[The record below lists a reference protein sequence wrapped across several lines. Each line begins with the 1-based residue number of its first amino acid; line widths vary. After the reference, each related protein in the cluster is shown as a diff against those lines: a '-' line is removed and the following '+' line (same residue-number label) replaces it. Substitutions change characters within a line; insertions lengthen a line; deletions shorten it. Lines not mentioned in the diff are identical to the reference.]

1 MRFVIG
7 AIRAIFPKY
16 LLGVDTMSKA
26 LALASLFSADLI
38 ASQFDAQCE
47 AQAAQGRT
55 YGPLLTMLDG
65 GYGLAIPAGTASA
78 IKFLNRNLF
87 ALEKMPKLAEGI
99 GAVAATVTVTQA
111 LHAYALALRDGISE
125 AKRAECETV
134 TALPAWADPVV
145 IAKAKAERKAKQAA
159 KKVDAD
165 GAKAA
170 ASVVDVVAANIVADN
185 SEAVDSEEM
194 ARDMH
199 ADALAAWA
207 KFEAFLSFGVITASE
222 RDSMVAKLEK
232 AATMAESAPAKAKRA
247 KAVIAQAPAALM

>member
-1 MRFVIG
+1 
-7 AIRAIFPKY
+7 
-16 LLGVDTMSKA
+16 MSKA

-47 AQAAQGRT
+47 AQASQGRT

-134 TALPAWADPVV
+134 TALPSWADPVA
-145 IAKAKAERKAKQAA
+145 IAKKKAERKSKADA
-159 KKVDAD
+159 KKLDAV
-165 GAKAA
+165 AA
-170 ASVVDVVAANIVADN
+170 DIAPVADVVAANIVADN
-185 SEAVDSEEM
+185 SEVVDSEEM
-194 ARDMH
+194 ARDLH

-222 RDSMVAKLEK
+222 RDSMLAKLEK
-232 AATMAESAPAKAKRA
+232 AATMAEAVPAKAKRA
-247 KAVIAQAPAALM
+247 KAVIAQAPVALM

>member
-1 MRFVIG
+1 MAKV
-7 AIRAIFPKY
+7 
-16 LLGVDTMSKA
+16 

-47 AQAAQGRT
+47 TQAAQGRT

-65 GYGLAIPAGTASA
+65 GYGLAIPAGTAAA

-99 GAVAATVTVTQA
+99 GAVAATVTVVQA
-111 LHAYALALRDGISE
+111 LHAYALTLRDGLSD

-134 TALPAWADPVV
+134 TALPSWADPVV

-165 GAKAA
+165 GANAA
-170 ASVVDVVAANIVADN
+170 ASVADVVAANIAPDN
-185 SEAVDSEEM
+185 SEVVDSPEM
-194 ARDMH
+194 ARDLH

-222 RDSMVAKLEK
+222 RDSMMAKLEK
-232 AATMAESAPAKAKRA
+232 AATMAEAVPAKDKR
-247 KAVIAQAPAALM
+247 KRKTIVVDAPAALM

>member
-1 MRFVIG
+1 MN
-7 AIRAIFPKY
+7 
-16 LLGVDTMSKA
+16 KA

-65 GYGLAIPAGTASA
+65 GYGLAIPAGTVAA

-87 ALEKMPKLAEGI
+87 TLEKLPKLAKGI

-111 LHAYALALRDGISE
+111 LHAYALALREGVSD
-125 AKRAECETV
+125 AKRAECENV
-134 TALPAWADPVV
+134 VALPSWADAVA
-145 IAKAKAERKAKQAA
+145 IAKAKAERKVKQAA
-159 KKVDAD
+159 KSLDAV
-165 GAKAA
+165 A
-170 ASVVDVVAANIVADN
+170 DVVAADIVADN
-185 SEAVDSEEM
+185 SEVVDSPEM
-194 ARDMH
+194 ARDLH

-222 RDSMVAKLEK
+222 RDAMADKLAK
-232 AATMAESAPAKAKRA
+232 AVTMAEAAPAKAKRA
-247 KAVIAQAPAALM
+247 KATAKAIIAETPAALM

>member
-1 MRFVIG
+1 M
-7 AIRAIFPKY
+7 AK
-16 LLGVDTMSKA
+16 S

-47 AQAAQGRT
+47 TQAAQGRT

-78 IKFLNRNLF
+78 IKYLNRNLF
-87 ALEKMPKLAEGI
+87 TLDKMPKLSQGI

-111 LHAYALALRDGISE
+111 LHAYALALRDGLSD

-134 TALPAWADPVV
+134 TALPTWADPVA
-145 IAKAKAERKAKQAA
+145 IAKKKAERKAKAEA
-159 KKVDAD
+159 KKLDAV
-165 GAKAA
+165 AA
-170 ASVVDVVAANIVADN
+170 DVTTVADVVAAGIVADN
-185 SEAVDSEEM
+185 SDAVDSPEI

-207 KFEAFLSFGVITASE
+207 KFEAFLSFGVITAKE
-222 RDSMVAKLEK
+222 RDSMLAKLEK
-232 AATMAESAPAKAKRA
+232 AATMAESAPAKANRA
-247 KAVIAQAPAALM
+247 KAVIADAPAALM